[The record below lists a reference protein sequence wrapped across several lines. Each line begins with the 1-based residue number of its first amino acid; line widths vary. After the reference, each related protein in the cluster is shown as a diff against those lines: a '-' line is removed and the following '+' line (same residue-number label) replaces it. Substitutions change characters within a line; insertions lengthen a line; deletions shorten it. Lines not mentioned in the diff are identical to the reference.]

1 MAKNDDYI
9 SKAQQRYNSAYAR
22 KVRVDK
28 LVEGLVIGN
37 LYRVQLYSV
46 ARGLNKANNPWVL
59 CKLIETTKNDLFIFQ
74 NVKIPTTRYCIS
86 YAELICN
93 DVKIKAVKKG

>member
-1 MAKNDDYI
+1 MARNDDYI
-9 SKAQQRYNSAYAR
+9 SKEQQKGNSAYAR
-22 KVRVDK
+22 KVRVDR
-28 LVEGLVIGN
+28 LVESLVIGN

-46 ARGLNKANNPWVL
+46 ARGLNKASNPWVL
-59 CKLIETTKNDLFIFQ
+59 CKLTEITKNDLYLFQ

-93 DVKIKAVKKG
+93 DVKIKKVKKD